1 MALSFMRFK
10 LGPGILITAAF
21 IGPGTITTASLAGAN
36 FGFALLWAV
45 IFSALATYVLQEMS
59 GRLGLATGQ
68 GLPEAIKRSIT
79 TPMMQKLALILVVA
93 AIGIGNAAYEAGN
106 IIGASVGLNAI
117 VDFGTTTWSLIVAAI
132 AGALLWFGHYKVLE
146 KAFTVLVLLM
156 SLVFITTLVLSKPDL
171 GLMAKG
177 IVPSMPSGSVL
188 TILALVGTTLV
199 PYNLFLHA
207 SMVREKWQTTERG
220 QAIQESRQ
228 DTALSISLGALVTL
242 AIVGTS
248 ASAFFNGGV
257 EINVANISQ
266 QLQPV
271 LGDFARYFF
280 ALGIFAAGIT
290 SAIAAPLA
298 ASYAVCG
305 AMGWSTDLK
314 QTKFRLVWL
323 IVLGCGALFSTLGIK
338 PMVAILFAQAANGV
352 LLPFV
357 AIFLLIA
364 MNNQTLLGKFKNTK
378 MNNLF
383 GAFFVIAVSALG
395 LYKLAGLF

>member
-36 FGFALLWAV
+36 FGFTLLWAV

-68 GLPEAIKRSIT
+68 GLPEAIKCSIT

-117 VDFGTTTWSLIVAAI
+117 IDFGTTTWSLIVAAI

-171 GLMAKG
+171 GLMARG

-188 TILALVGTTLV
+188 TVLALVGTTLV

-207 SMVREKWQTTERG
+207 SMVHEKWQTTERG

-228 DTALSISLGALVTL
+228 DTAVSISLGALVTL

-248 ASAFFNGGV
+248 ASAFFNTGV

-271 LGDFARYFF
+271 LGDCARYFF

-314 QTKFRLVWL
+314 HTKFRLVWL

-338 PMVAILFAQAANGV
+338 PMVAILFAQAANGL

-383 GAFFVIAVSALG
+383 GAFFVIAVSTLG